1 MSPYPQGFKG
11 EDLELG
17 EDRDFISRSYPNG
30 NVPGTPS
37 SGNNNTSNSSKRGPY
52 DYLLLGAIIDRAC
65 LLLYV
70 IVIVSNFINFS
81 AVLFW

>member
-17 EDRDFISRSYPNG
+17 EDRDFIGRTYPNG

-37 SGNNNTSNSSKRGPY
+37 SGNNNTTSSSRRAPY

-65 LLLYV
+65 LLLYL
-70 IVIVSNFINFS
+70 IVLVGNLIAFS
-81 AVLFW
+81 SVLFW